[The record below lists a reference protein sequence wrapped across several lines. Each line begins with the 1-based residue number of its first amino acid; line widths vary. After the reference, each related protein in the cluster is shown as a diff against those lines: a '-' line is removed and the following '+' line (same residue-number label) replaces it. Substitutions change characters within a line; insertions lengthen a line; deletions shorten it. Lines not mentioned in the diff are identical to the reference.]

1 MARMVARS
9 AIHRAANL
17 AARAAAAQQAAAA
30 VYLAE
35 ARADIGSV
43 TEVAA
48 VTAAA
53 VATKQRMLWATNE
66 QHTKPRT
73 YGQSYKQK
81 RHQDNRTT
89 LAVARGKMWAAART
103 AAKPKVKKSTREA
116 ERVIQRAA
124 GRAEMLAAERAADQ
138 VAKQKAKRKAER
150 EAELEAERESEAMAR
165 KAAVATGAEWALERT
180 AQRRMW
186 ALNGQCPID
195 GAR

>member
-1 MARMVARS
+1 MARLVARS

-53 VATKQRMLWATNE
+53 VATRQRRRLWATNE

-81 RHQDNRTT
+81 RHQENRTT

-103 AAKPKVKKSTREA
+103 AAKPKVKK
-116 ERVIQRAA
+116 
-124 GRAEMLAAERAADQ
+124 
-138 VAKQKAKRKAER
+138 
-150 EAELEAERESEAMAR
+150 
-165 KAAVATGAEWALERT
+165 
-180 AQRRMW
+180 
-186 ALNGQCPID
+186 
-195 GAR
+195 